1 MHGTISIMQL
11 RQIYSKNVG
20 IQLETPISVGRID
33 VLRLATNEVW
43 DVKPLHMYMSR
54 IDQKELHKYRVM

>member
-1 MHGTISIMQL
+1 M
-11 RQIYSKNVG
+11 G

-43 DVKPLHMYMSR
+43 DVKPPSYVYEPNRSKGIAQVSR
-54 IDQKELHKYRVM
+54 YVNAIGGK